1 MMPNEIEQQRYMT
14 RNIADKVDLL
24 IQIYLWEL
32 IDERKRK
39 GEEVDYFQIFE
50 LSVEEQDGKATQK
63 IVHRQEEPEYSCEHY
78 LHCISEPIT
87 CKIWV
92 IDSGEYWTMLF
103 PEEY

>member
-1 MMPNEIEQQRYMT
+1 MSKGIKSQRYLT
-14 RNIADKVDLL
+14 RNIANKIEPL
-24 IQIYLWEL
+24 IQMYLWEL
-32 IDERKRK
+32 INERKHK

-63 IVHRQEEPEYSCEHY
+63 IVHRQEEPEYLGVHY
-78 LHCISEPIT
+78 LHSIRETIT